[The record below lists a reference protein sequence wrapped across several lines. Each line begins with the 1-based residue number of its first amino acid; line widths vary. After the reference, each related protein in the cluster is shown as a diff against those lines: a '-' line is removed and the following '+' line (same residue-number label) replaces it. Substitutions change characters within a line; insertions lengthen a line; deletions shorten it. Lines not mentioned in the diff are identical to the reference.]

1 VRFLMFYLTKEN
13 GERKIKIDFKI
24 CLKNPIYKNNSCKLF
39 EKTDS
44 KSVFF
49 ISYYKLYYNSKMCRI
64 RYREGWNKENGG
76 SYMAEKELRRLK
88 RRDLL
93 QMLLMQC
100 EETERLQRETDE
112 MREKMAVTLES
123 YERLKK
129 KLDVKDERLNQKDVK
144 ITDLI
149 QELEEL
155 RAEKEAGEE
164 RIQAIEAAFCQFRRM
179 FEEIQRTVEEYMG
192 NSKKRSEK
200 KNPFEIGRIVS
211 IRKKQNAF
219 RNGQPEGSLE
229 QNTAVENKPEKE
241 YGIAA
246 SGDIYG

>member
-93 QMLLMQC
+93 QMLLMQR

-155 RAEKEAGEE
+155 RAEKEAGEVC
-164 RIQAIEAAFCQFRRM
+164 RGFGGGLCGVWGYKRFIRM
-179 FEEIQRTVEEYMG
+179 ILIY
-192 NSKKRSEK
+192 
-200 KNPFEIGRIVS
+200 
-211 IRKKQNAF
+211 
-219 RNGQPEGSLE
+219 RNQ
-229 QNTAVENKPEKE
+229 
-241 YGIAA
+241 
-246 SGDIYG
+246 